1 MQQFYKFLL
10 PATALL
16 MLVACSNDTDTTNST
31 TNTITSE
38 SAPKVQPAPRTS
50 ATGIPGRW
58 YTEEQVAQGKHLYQ
72 LHCSTCHGS
81 RAQSIPDWKK
91 TDSNGRYPPP
101 PLNGTAH
108 TWHHSL
114 NLLRKTVR
122 EGGVRLGGQ
131 MPGFANKLTTQE
143 VDAILAWVQTLWTD
157 QIYQAWHTRSGLG
170 KR

>member
-1 MQQFYKFLL
+1 MQLFYRMIV
-10 PATALL
+10 PAAALL
-16 MLVACSNDTDTTNST
+16 LIAACSDDADQAST
-31 TNTITSE
+31 TAS
-38 SAPKVQPAPRTS
+38 SANPSSSSTAVD
-50 ATGIPGRW
+50 GRW
-58 YTEEQVAQGKHLYQ
+58 YTKEQVASGKHLFQ

-81 RAQSIPDWKK
+81 RAQSVPDWKK
-91 TDSNGRYPPP
+91 TDSSGFYPPP

-131 MPGFANKLTTQE
+131 MPGFANKLKAHE
-143 VDAILAWVQTLWTD
+143 IDAILAWVQSLWTE
-157 QIYQAWHTRSGLG
+157 QIYRAWYTRSGLA

>member
-1 MQQFYKFLL
+1 MHLFYKLIL
-10 PATALL
+10 PVAALL
-16 MLVACSNDTDTTNST
+16 TLTACSNDTDSSPAK
-31 TNTITSE
+31 TS
-38 SAPKVQPAPRTS
+38 SVTPAS
-50 ATGIPGRW
+50 ATAIPGRW
-58 YTEEQVAQGKHLYQ
+58 YTKEQVAEGQHLYQ

-91 TDSNGRYPPP
+91 PGSNGMYPPP

-131 MPGFANKLTTQE
+131 MPGFADKLKPQE
-143 VDAILAWVQTLWTD
+143 IDAILAWVQSLWTE
-157 QIYQAWHTRSGLG
+157 QIYQAWYTRSGLA

>member
-1 MQQFYKFLL
+1 MHLFYKLIL
-10 PATALL
+10 PVAALL
-16 MLVACSNDTDTTNST
+16 SLTACSNDTDSGPAATASVTPATTT
-31 TNTITSE
+31 
-38 SAPKVQPAPRTS
+38 A
-50 ATGIPGRW
+50 IPGRW
-58 YTEEQVAQGKHLYQ
+58 YTKEQVAEGQHLYQ

-91 TDSNGRYPPP
+91 PGSNGMYPPP

-108 TWHHSL
+108 AWHHSL

-131 MPGFANKLTTQE
+131 MPGFADKLKPQE
-143 VDAILAWVQTLWTD
+143 VDAILAWVQSLWTE
-157 QIYQAWHTRSGLG
+157 QIYQAWLTRSGLV